1 MLPPPHKDCL
11 DSLASLLA
19 GRSIRFPLLTPG
31 PGQPKKQPT
40 WSSTL
45 GLGRLCFFSLW
56 SPNIES
62 QFEDQPDPCN
72 IAKAKTRVTKTSLI
86 FPVQKKNLLPM
97 IASEES
103 SGWRVTK
110 PLVIPGS
117 PLGSAPFR
125 DKACLTNFFLSPS
138 LGLSGWTMA
147 QQVCSSHS
155 LVVI

>member
-31 PGQPKKQPT
+31 PGQPKNSQLDLQL
-40 WSSTL
+40 WAWA
-45 GLGRLCFFSLW
+45 GCVFFLW
-56 SPNIES
+56 LPNIES
-62 QFEDQPDPCN
+62 QFKDQPNPCS

-103 SGWRVTK
+103 SDWRATK
-110 PLVIPGS
+110 PLMIPRS
-117 PLGSAPFR
+117 PLGSGPFR
-125 DKACLTNFFLSPS
+125 HKACLTNFFPQS
-138 LGLSGWTMA
+138 LLGSQGMNYGPAGLR
-147 QQVCSSHS
+147 SSHN